1 MVAKTRE
8 KHGGTGFDGEMHIT
22 NRVDND
28 QIVKHIRS
36 TSSVSKA
43 VVDAERFKHI
53 LKVAD

>member
-1 MVAKTRE
+1 VVAKTRE